1 MARKRGR
8 KPKPA
13 GERKRSTTIFLH
25 RTQRARLQKVARAR
39 DVSMGQAIREAIELW
54 LAKYAAEEAKR

>member
-13 GERKRSTTIFLH
+13 GERKYSTTIFLH
-25 RTQRARLQKVARAR
+25 RTQRAELQKVARAR
-39 DVSMGQAIREAIELW
+39 DVSMGQAIREAIALW
-54 LAKYAAEEAKR
+54 LTKHHSEEVR